1 MKDSKFTDIS
11 WLFAEQDIK
20 DLFVMGV
27 VNGKD
32 ETHYE
37 PNAPVTRGEI
47 AIIARNVIRYI
58 TGKWFSVLE
67 KIKNLIDLKSILTI
81 LIAVT
86 LVAIIFAHINI
97 EDESIKTLFISI
109 ASAVFTSYFQKDN
122 KGNAANTEA
131 NK

>member
-1 MKDSKFTDIS
+1 MI
-11 WLFAEQDIK
+11 
-20 DLFVMGV
+20 
-27 VNGKD
+27 
-32 ETHYE
+32 
-37 PNAPVTRGEI
+37 
-47 AIIARNVIRYI
+47 
-58 TGKWFSVLE
+58 E